1 LPGIKFWKRRRRKKM
16 KKDKKVADSWENWI
30 QQAIE
35 DEIVFLNQDSNIR
48 VALPLNDLGTIELY
62 FYNYPKILLSLE
74 DAEILSDVLAVA
86 IQELKRKEN
95 P

>member
-1 LPGIKFWKRRRRKKM
+1 M
-16 KKDKKVADSWENWI
+16 KKDKKVADSWESWI

-35 DEIVFLNQDSNIR
+35 DEFVFLNKDSNVR
-48 VALPLNDLGTIELY
+48 VALPLHDVGTIELY
-62 FYNYPKILLSLE
+62 FYHYPKILLSLK

>member
-1 LPGIKFWKRRRRKKM
+1 M
-16 KKDKKVADSWENWI
+16 KKHSNHNEKVI
-30 QQAIE
+30 R
-35 DEIVFLNQDSNIR
+35 DEIVFLNQDSNVR

-74 DAEILSDVLAVA
+74 DAEILSDILAVA
-86 IQELKRKEN
+86 IQELTRKEN

>member
-1 LPGIKFWKRRRRKKM
+1 
-16 KKDKKVADSWENWI
+16 
-30 QQAIE
+30 
-35 DEIVFLNQDSNIR
+35 

-86 IQELKRKEN
+86 IQELTRREN

>member
-1 LPGIKFWKRRRRKKM
+1 M
-16 KKDKKVADSWENWI
+16 KKHSNHNEKVI
-30 QQAIE
+30 R
-35 DEIVFLNQDSNIR
+35 DEFIFLNQDSNVRI
-48 VALPLNDLGTIELY
+48 ALPLNDLGTIELY

>member
-1 LPGIKFWKRRRRKKM
+1 M
-16 KKDKKVADSWENWI
+16 KKHSNHNEKVI
-30 QQAIE
+30 R
-35 DEIVFLNQDSNIR
+35 DEIVFLNEDSNVR

>member
-1 LPGIKFWKRRRRKKM
+1 M
-16 KKDKKVADSWENWI
+16 KKDKKVADSWESWI
-30 QQAIE
+30 KQAIE
-35 DEIVFLNQDSNIR
+35 DEFIFLNQDSNVRI
-48 VALPLNDLGTIELY
+48 ALPLNDLGTIELY

>member
-1 LPGIKFWKRRRRKKM
+1 M
-16 KKDKKVADSWENWI
+16 KKHSNHNEKVI
-30 QQAIE
+30 R
-35 DEIVFLNQDSNIR
+35 DEIVFLNEDSNVR
-48 VALPLNDLGTIELY
+48 VALPLDDIGTIELY

-74 DAEILSDVLAVA
+74 DGEILSDVLSVA

>member
-1 LPGIKFWKRRRRKKM
+1 M
-16 KKDKKVADSWENWI
+16 KKHSNHNEKVI
-30 QQAIE
+30 R
-35 DEIVFLNQDSNIR
+35 DEIVFLNEDSNVR

-62 FYNYPKILLSLE
+62 FYHYPKILLSLK

-86 IQELKRKEN
+86 IQELTRREN

>member
-1 LPGIKFWKRRRRKKM
+1 M
-16 KKDKKVADSWENWI
+16 KKDKKVADSWESWI
-30 QQAIE
+30 KQAIE
-35 DEIVFLNQDSNIR
+35 DEFIFLNQDSNVR

>member
-1 LPGIKFWKRRRRKKM
+1 M
-16 KKDKKVADSWENWI
+16 KKHSNHNEKVI
-30 QQAIE
+30 R

-74 DAEILSDVLAVA
+74 DAEILSDILAVA
-86 IQELKRKEN
+86 IQELTRKEN